1 MESKQQFAKL
11 NIPLNFNVDNRT
23 RHSVVSQSR
32 GLVRESGERKLI
44 IKLGLCGFSRELF
57 LDDSYYAEQL
67 RDAPLNERKSRVVKA
82 ATRRS
87 RHRLVF
93 FQLLPFVLLRSI
105 ASDNDDIRI
114 RAFICHYRRSTHLP
128 ICSLRVVS
136 PRR

>member
-57 LDDSYYAEQL
+57 LDDSYYGEQL

-93 FQLLPFVLLRSI
+93 FS
-105 ASDNDDIRI
+105 AS
-114 RAFICHYRRSTHLP
+114 AF
-128 ICSLRVVS
+128 CSSALYCVR
-136 PRR
+136 